1 MCQILEEFGV
11 KIKDIETKNGKMH
24 EVEFPCVVG
33 EEFNVAYEAAKTQ
46 DLLIKCTERG
56 AAVKDALA
64 DFENFKMQM
73 EIEAQ
78 NFGDDLALEFTQSLG
93 KMLKRTS
100 LVADKLDAFQKEL
113 NNRTNEARKM
123 EAPMQRLFTIGYSM

>member
-1 MCQILEEFGV
+1 MCQILEEFDV

-33 EEFNVAYEAAKTQ
+33 EEFNVHYDAEKTQ
-46 DLLIKCTERG
+46 DLLNKCTERG
-56 AAVKDALA
+56 AAVEASLS
-64 DFENFKMQM
+64 DFENFKKQMQ
-73 EIEAQ
+73 IEAQ
-78 NFGDDLALEFTQSLG
+78 NFGDDLALELTQSIG

-100 LVADKLDAFQKEL
+100 LVADNLDAYRKEL

-123 EAPMQRLFTIGYSM
+123 EAPMQRLFTIGYSV